1 MEIKYSSKITKLP
14 PYLFAEIDKI
24 KEQIKSQGKE
34 IISLGIGD
42 PDRPTPQ
49 IIIDTLKKYS
59 ELNENHHYPSYEG
72 LFELRNEI
80 SKWFYKRYN
89 IKLNPETEIL
99 SLIGSKEGIGHL
111 PFAFVEPGDIVL
123 VPDPAYPVYRSGTIF
138 AEAIP
143 YFIPLLEE
151 NNFLP
156 DLESIPASIRDK
168 AKLIF
173 LNYPNNPTS
182 AIATQEFFEKVVEFA
197 QKYNIIVAHDA
208 AYNEIYFEK
217 PPVSFLQIE
226 GAKDVGIEFHSFSK
240 TYNMTG
246 WRIGF
251 VAGNEKI
258 IKGLGSIK
266 SNLDS
271 GIFQPI
277 QYAAIEALKNYD
289 NISEENRNLYKKRL
303 NLALK
308 YLDKLGW
315 RYYKPEATFYIW
327 IKCID
332 GYDSKRMAQRLLQ
345 EQGIVVTPGVGFGQ
359 YGEGYIRIA
368 LTVDEEKLEK
378 VFNKINKI
386 KW

>member
-1 MEIKYSSKITKLP
+1 MEVDYSNKIKKLP
-14 PYLFAEIDKI
+14 PYLFAEIDKL

-49 IIIDTLKKYS
+49 VIIDALKKYS

-80 SKWFYKRYN
+80 SNWFYKRYN

-111 PFAFVEPGDIVL
+111 PFAFVEPDDIVL

-138 AEAIP
+138 AEATP
-143 YFIPLLEE
+143 YFMPLLEK

-156 DLESIPASIRDK
+156 DLDSIPASVRNK
-168 AKLIF
+168 AKLMF

-182 AIATQEFFEKVVEFA
+182 ATATQQFFEEVVEFA

-217 PPVSFLQIE
+217 PPVSFLQVP
-226 GAKDVGIEFHSFSK
+226 GAKEVGIEFHSFSK

-251 VAGNEKI
+251 AVGNEKI

-266 SNLDS
+266 NNLDS

-277 QYAAIEALKNYD
+277 QFAAIEALKNYE
-289 NISEENRNLYKKRL
+289 NISEKNRNLYKKRL

-308 YLDKLGW
+308 YLDELGW
-315 RYYKPEATFYIW
+315 QYYKPEATFYIW
-327 IKCID
+327 IKCIN
-332 GYDSKRMAQRLLQ
+332 GYDSKTMAQRLLQ

-378 VFNKINKI
+378 VFNKIKEI